1 MLRKSFVF
9 MMLLAA
15 SLIGTSSAA
24 HHQPEVAIAQP
35 QPLQQPLQPQQ
46 SPQQG
51 QLQSPNTA
59 ASPTLGKRFISP
71 QGMQQQQQSNI
82 PTVVQIQQDKEL
94 VNRLFPY
101 IIQKIDGKTLAQKI
115 DAATLVQKID
125 AKTLAAKVLPY
136 LDIKVNVVE
145 KEGQKAKRGT
155 NTGLA
160 VLDKSK
166 KSSNMYASCAPDET
180 LVSGGFVAGRETV
193 WASKLFRPNEWF
205 IGGSLGPGES
215 AASYA
220 NCLHAELSLREEPPP
235 PPPSRPPGGAPLQPP
250 PEFGK

>member
-1 MLRKSFVF
+1 MLRKSLVF

-15 SLIGTSSAA
+15 SLIGISSAA
-24 HHQPEVAIAQP
+24 HYQPEVAIAQP
-35 QPLQQPLQPQQ
+35 QPQQPQQ

-59 ASPTLGKRFISP
+59 SPTLGKRLTSP
-71 QGMQQQQQSNI
+71 QGMQQQQQSNLG
-82 PTVVQIQQDKEL
+82 TLVQIQQDKAL
-94 VNRLFPY
+94 VDRLFPY

-136 LDIKVNVVE
+136 LDIKVSVVE
-145 KEGQKAKRGT
+145 KAGQTAKRGP

-160 VLDKSK
+160 VLDKSGK
-166 KSSNMYASCAPDET
+166 GSDMFASCAPDET
-180 LVSGGFVAGRETV
+180 LVSGGFNTQQAEVY
-193 WASKLFRPNEWF
+193 ASKLFQPNQWYVAAR
-205 IGGSLGPGES
+205 LQPAES

-220 NCLHAELSLREEPPP
+220 TCLHAELR
-235 PPPSRPPGGAPLQPP
+235 
-250 PEFGK
+250 F

>member
-15 SLIGTSSAA
+15 SLIGIGSAT

-35 QPLQQPLQPQQ
+35 QPQQPLQPQQ

-59 ASPTLGKRFISP
+59 ASPTLGKRLTSP
-71 QGMQQQQQSNI
+71 QGMQQQQQSNVG
-82 PTVVQIQQDKEL
+82 TLVQIQQDKEL

-115 DAATLVQKID
+115 DVATLLQKID
-125 AKTLAAKVLPY
+125 AKTLAVKVLPY
-136 LDIKVNVVE
+136 LDIKVSAVE
-145 KEGQKAKRGT
+145 KAGQTAKRGT

-160 VLDKSK
+160 VLDKSGK
-166 KSSNMYASCAPDET
+166 GSQMYASCTPDET
-180 LVSGGFVAGRETV
+180 LVSGGFITQQAEVY
-193 WASKLFRPNEWF
+193 ASKLFQPNQWYV
-205 IGGSLGPGES
+205 SARLQPGES

-220 NCLHAELSLREEPPP
+220 TCLHAELSLSQEPPP
-235 PPPSRPPGGAPLQPP
+235 PQSQPPGGPPLQPP
-250 PEFGK
+250 PGFGK